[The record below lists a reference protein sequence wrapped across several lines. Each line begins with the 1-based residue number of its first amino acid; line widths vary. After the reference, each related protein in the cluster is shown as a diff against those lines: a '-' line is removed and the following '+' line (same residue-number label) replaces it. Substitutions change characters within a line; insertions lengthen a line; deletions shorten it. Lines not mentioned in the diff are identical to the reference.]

1 MVLAQLRRLL
11 PFVRPYRR
19 AYALGFAALVVAVAL
34 RLWIPRLVGGALD
47 DLQVALDAEATGFER
62 ERAQQ
67 LLIAAVLWIVG
78 AALGGAL
85 VRTFSRFAILG
96 TCRRVVHDLRVHL
109 FDHLTRLA
117 PSFFLKHSSGQLL
130 SRALNDAQNVQGLT
144 GPVFLY
150 ISETAIL
157 FAIGFGALVSIDPVL
172 TVCALAPFPFFVWRA
187 RVLAKHIQDGSR
199 AGQEALGELS
209 ERVGESLGASL
220 VIKTMA
226 LEGFERERF
235 EKRCDDYRQ
244 LMLSVARARAQLMPM
259 MLALA
264 GISILVTLALGA
276 PRVRSGALE
285 IGDLAAFLISLQLLA
300 APTGTLGFVI
310 SSLQRGAVALQ
321 RIFQVIDEEPT
332 ITAPEDSGEP
342 LGELRGAIEVRG
354 LHVRRP
360 LHVSQPQ
367 HTAGADAPAGER
379 EVLRDLSFE
388 LPAGSTLG
396 VVGRTGSGKT
406 TLVLAL
412 ARLLEV
418 DPGTL
423 LLDGRDVTELDPR
436 DVRRQIGYVPQ
447 DPFLFSASLRE
458 NLMLGRP
465 DATEAELQAALSIS
479 QLEKDL
485 PQLPEGLET
494 TVGERG
500 VNLSGGQRQR
510 AALAR
515 AVLMRPGVLI
525 LDDTLSAVDTETAA
539 QILAGLEPV
548 MAERTTVIV
557 AHRLSTLK
565 HADRILV
572 LDEGRLAESGRH
584 EELLA
589 AGGVYAALWEAQ
601 ERGLESDPAEPTAEE
616 LA

>member
-1 MVLAQLRRLL
+1 VVLAQLRRLL

-34 RLWIPRLVGGALD
+34 RLWIPRLVGGALN

-62 ERAQQ
+62 ERAEQ

-78 AALGGAL
+78 AALAGAL

-96 TCRRVVHDLRVHL
+96 TCRRIVHDLRVHL

-157 FAIGFGALVSIDPVL
+157 FAIGFGALVSIDPVM
-172 TVCALAPFPFFVWRA
+172 TFCALAPFPFFVWRA

-235 EKRCDDYRQ
+235 EKHCDDYRQ
-244 LMLSVARARAQLMPM
+244 LMLGVARARAQLMPM

-264 GISILVTLALGA
+264 GISIVITLALGA

-332 ITAPEDSGEP
+332 ITAPEHPGAPFD
-342 LGELRGAIEVRG
+342 ELRGAIEVRG
-354 LHVRRP
+354 LDVRRP
-360 LHVSQPQ
+360 LH
-367 HTAGADAPAGER
+367 AAEADAPAGER
-379 EVLRDLSFE
+379 EVLRDLSFD

-465 DATEAELQAALSIS
+465 DATEEELQAALSIS

-539 QILAGLEPV
+539 QILKGLAPV

-589 AGGVYAALWEAQ
+589 AGGVYAGLWESQ
-601 ERGLESDPAEPTAEE
+601 ERGLESDPAEPAAEG

>member
-47 DLQVALDAEATGFER
+47 DLQVALDAEAASFER

-67 LLIAAVLWIVG
+67 LLLAAVLWIVG
-78 AALGGAL
+78 AALAGAA

-96 TCRRVVHDLRVHL
+96 TCRRVVHDLRTHL

-157 FAIGFGALVSIDPVL
+157 FAIGFGALVSIDPL
-172 TVCALAPFPFFVWRA
+172 MTFCALAPFPFFVWRA
-187 RVLAKHIQDGSR
+187 RVLAKRIQDGSR

-244 LMLSVARARAQLMPM
+244 LMLNVARARAQLMPM

-264 GISILVTLALGA
+264 GISIVVTLALGA

-321 RIFQVIDEEPT
+321 RIFQVIDEQPT
-332 ITAPEDSGEP
+332 ITAPEQPGAPFD
-342 LGELRGAIEVRG
+342 ELRGAIEVRG
-354 LHVRRP
+354 LHVHRP
-360 LHVSQPQ
+360 LH
-367 HTAGADAPAGER
+367 TAEADGSAGER
-379 EVLRDLSFE
+379 EVLRDLSFD

-465 DATEAELQAALSIS
+465 DATEEELQAALSIS

-539 QILAGLEPV
+539 QILDGLEPV

-565 HADRILV
+565 HADQILV
-572 LDEGRLAESGRH
+572 LDEGRLAECGRH

-601 ERGLESDPAEPTAEE
+601 ERGLENDTAEPAAEG
-616 LA
+616 LS

>member
-1 MVLAQLRRLL
+1 MVLEQLRRLA

-19 AYALGFAALVVAVAL
+19 AYALGFAALVAAVAL

-47 DLQVALDAEATGFER
+47 DLQVALDSESASFER
-62 ERAQQ
+62 ERAHQ
-67 LLIAAVLWIVG
+67 LLVAAVAWIAIAALVG
-78 AALGGAL
+78 SS
-85 VRTFSRFAILG
+85 VRTLSRFAILG
-96 TCRRVVHDLRVHL
+96 TCRRIVHDLRKHL

-117 PSFFLKHSSGQLL
+117 PSFYLKHSSGQLL

-150 ISETAIL
+150 ISETTIL
-157 FAIGFGALVSIDPVL
+157 FAIGFGALVSIDPFL

-187 RVLAKHIQDGSR
+187 RILAKHIQDGSR

-226 LEGFERERF
+226 LEGFERDRF
-235 EKRCDDYRQ
+235 EERCEEYRGLVLQ
-244 LMLSVARARAQLMPM
+244 VARARAQLMPM

-264 GISILVTLALGA
+264 GISILTTLILGA

-332 ITAPEDSGEP
+332 IVAPVQSGAA
-342 LGELRGAIEVRG
+342 LDELHGAIEVRD
-354 LHVRRP
+354 LSVKRP
-360 LHVSQPQ
+360 LHTGSDAGPQ
-367 HTAGADAPAGER
+367 GER
-379 EVLRDLSFE
+379 VVLKDLSFA

-396 VVGRTGSGKT
+396 IVGRTGSGKT

-412 ARLLEV
+412 ARLLELEP
-418 DPGTL
+418 DTL
-423 LLDGRDVTELDPR
+423 LLDGRDVTQLDPR
-436 DVRRQIGYVPQ
+436 DVRRRIGYVPQ

-465 DATEAELQAALSIS
+465 DASEDELQAALRIS

-485 PQLPEGLET
+485 QQLPDGLDT

-515 AVLMRPGVLI
+515 AVLMRPGILI
-525 LDDTLSAVDTETAA
+525 LDDTLSAVDNETAA
-539 QILAGLEPV
+539 QILEGLEPV

-565 HADRILV
+565 HADQILV
-572 LDEGRLAESGRH
+572 LEQGRLAESGTH
-584 EELLA
+584 DSLLS
-589 AGGVYAALWEAQ
+589 AGGIYANLWEAQ
-601 ERGLESDPAEPTAEE
+601 ERGPDSDAAETSTGGIA
-616 LA
+616 

>member
-78 AALGGAL
+78 AALAGAL

-96 TCRRVVHDLRVHL
+96 TCRRVVHDLRTHL

-157 FAIGFGALVSIDPVL
+157 FAIGFGALVSIDPVM
-172 TVCALAPFPFFVWRA
+172 TFCALAPFPFFVWRA

-226 LEGFERERF
+226 LEGFERARF

-244 LMLSVARARAQLMPM
+244 LMLNVARARAQLMPM

-264 GISILVTLALGA
+264 GISIVVTLALGA

-332 ITAPEDSGEP
+332 ITAPAGGGES

-354 LHVRRP
+354 LHVSRP

-367 HTAGADAPAGER
+367 HTAEADAPAGER
-379 EVLRDLSFE
+379 EVLRDLSFD

-465 DATEAELQAALSIS
+465 DATEEELQAALSIS

-584 EELLA
+584 DELLA

-601 ERGLESDPAEPTAEE
+601 ERGLERDPAEPAAEG

>member
-19 AYALGFAALVVAVAL
+19 AYVLGFVALVVAVAL
-34 RLWIPRLVGGALD
+34 RLWIPRLVGDALD
-47 DLQVALDAEATGFER
+47 DLQVALDVDATGFQK
-62 ERAQQ
+62 ERAEQ
-67 LLIAAVLWIVG
+67 LLVAAVLWIVG
-78 AALGGAL
+78 AALAGSV

-96 TCRRVVHDLRVHL
+96 TCRQVVHDMRVHL

-117 PSFFLKHSSGQLL
+117 PSFYLKHSSGQLL

-157 FAIGFGALVSIDPVL
+157 FAIGFAALASIDPLL
-172 TVCALAPFPFFVWRA
+172 TVCAIAPFPFFVWRA
-187 RVLAKHIQDGSR
+187 RILAKHIQEGSR
-199 AGQEALGELS
+199 EGQEALGELS

-226 LEGFERERF
+226 LESFERERF
-235 EKRCDDYRQ
+235 ERRCDDYRQ

-264 GISILVTLALGA
+264 GISIVITLALGS
-276 PRVRSGALE
+276 PRVRSGALD
-285 IGDLAAFLISLQLLA
+285 IGDLAAFLITLQLLA

-332 ITAPEDSGEP
+332 ITAPEEP
-342 LGELRGAIEVRG
+342 GAPLDELHGAIEVRG
-354 LHVRRP
+354 LSVKRP
-360 LHVSQPQ
+360 LHG
-367 HTAGADAPAGER
+367 AEADAPAQDR
-379 EVLRDLSFE
+379 EVLHDLSFS

-396 VVGRTGSGKT
+396 IVGRTGSGKT

-418 DPGTL
+418 EPGAL
-423 LLDGRDVTELDPR
+423 WLDGRDVTELDPQ
-436 DVRRQIGYVPQ
+436 DVRRRIGYVPQ
-447 DPFLFSASLRE
+447 DPFLFSASLEE
-458 NLMLGRP
+458 NLRLGRP
-465 DATEAELQAALSIS
+465 DATEAELREALRIS

-485 PQLPEGLET
+485 PQLPRGLET

-515 AVLMRPGVLI
+515 AVLMRPGILI

-539 QILAGLEPV
+539 QILRGLAPV

-565 HADRILV
+565 HADQILV
-572 LDEGRLAESGRH
+572 LDGGRLVEQGRH
-584 EELLA
+584 DELLA
-589 AGGVYAALWEAQ
+589 ARGAYANLWDSQ
-601 ERGLESDPAEPTAEE
+601 ERGLDGDPARQAAEG